1 MNKAKLIQ
9 HKKKQ
14 IFQLTQV
21 LIKKLKIC
29 DEMRIQNLKK
39 ERQSIQDSIKTLT
52 VPGETK

>member
-1 MNKAKLIQ
+1 MNKAKLVQ
-9 HKKKQ
+9 YKKKQ

-52 VPGETK
+52 AGETK

>member
-9 HKKKQ
+9 HKKKE
-14 IFQLTQV
+14 IFQLTQA

-52 VPGETK
+52 VSGEKK

>member
-9 HKKKQ
+9 NKKKE
-14 IFQLTQV
+14 IYQLTQA
-21 LIKKLKIC
+21 LIKKLKVC

-52 VPGETK
+52 VSGKTK